1 MVFTAGNKCLSDGN
15 FAFFIIIC
23 VKTHIKPLVYVSII
37 PLLFILVN
45 RIMYILPSGSYL
57 MNSIDFFGIVCYNG
71 NISIEMQNV

>member
-23 VKTHIKPLVYVSII
+23 VKTHIKPLVYKSII

-45 RIMYILPSGSYL
+45 RIMHILSSDSYL
-57 MNSIDFFGIVCYNG
+57 VNSIDFFGNVCYND
-71 NISIEMQNV
+71 NVSIEMRNV